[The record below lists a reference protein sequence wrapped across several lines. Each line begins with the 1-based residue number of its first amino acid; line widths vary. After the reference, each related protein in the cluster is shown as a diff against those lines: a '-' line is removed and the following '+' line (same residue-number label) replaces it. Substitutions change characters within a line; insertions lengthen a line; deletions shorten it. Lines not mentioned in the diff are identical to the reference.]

1 MGCPL
6 GFAPEAALEGLGL
19 PLGGPGVEVVQLLGL
34 QGFWQHQVLS
44 WRLGQQEIQC
54 SRRVWQPV
62 LAHTLQYSCLEKPPD
77 REAWQAI
84 VYRVAKSWTGPK
96 WPCARRCKIFFFF
109 CLWQL
114 SPVWVAREGG
124 AAAWLAGTLAA
135 PSVQGHRL
143 PLRQELCPSQ
153 GLVFRASCSWRW
165 EGLFGRS
172 FSVAP
177 PVQGSLAWGPSLLFS
192 LSGT

>member
-1 MGCPL
+1 M
-6 GFAPEAALEGLGL
+6 
-19 PLGGPGVEVVQLLGL
+19 EVVQLLRL

-96 WPCARRCKIFFFF
+96 RLCMHRRKIFLPVATLPPCELSANVTQLLGFGGHQRLRVFKDTDCSVPGVMPLSEYFFKPF
-109 CLWQL
+109 LADQKP
-114 SPVWVAREGG
+114 S
-124 AAAWLAGTLAA
+124 LAG
-135 PSVQGHRL
+135 
-143 PLRQELCPSQ
+143 
-153 GLVFRASCSWRW
+153 
-165 EGLFGRS
+165 
-172 FSVAP
+172 FSP
-177 PVQGSLAWGPSLLFS
+177 
-192 LSGT
+192 